1 MHERHPRV
9 PLTRR
14 IPLTRHNPM
23 THRSILVGICIA
35 VLTAANSAAQTP
47 PPAPMLVAPSSG
59 ASVVQPVTL
68 QWTAVSDPDGPIG
81 SYSWQLGTTSA
92 FSVVIA
98 DGFTDVRN
106 GDPIP
111 TFARLSGLPN
121 GTYFW
126 RVKATQDVGGATGF
140 IDSPWSAVRT
150 LTITGLG
157 PAPGT
162 PSFTAP
168 ANLSQF
174 HALENFD
181 ITWTAVP
188 NALYYLLEADDEPS
202 FSAPQT
208 LTLDAMQFGTTFH
221 AGWGNEIPNVYYR
234 VRAVSADNVRGLP
247 SATLNV
253 KIVNTAPVAPAPT
266 VQSPVGGA
274 TVSVPFMFNWTDTP
288 NPQVSAYDLDVDTDP
303 NFAGSF
309 GVLLVQGV
317 NRSDYVVAHDVPLPP
332 GTYFWRVRA
341 LHGAVAGPWSASGSF
356 RVVASPPT
364 PPGLDLLW
372 ILPEPGTVEGGAT
385 TQARVTLSGPAP
397 TGGATVRIISDMA
410 GVEVPATVTVPA
422 GATDAT
428 VSPITTIPVGVGIV
442 GALRADYGTGMQI
455 SSFGMVPLLFS
466 LALNT
471 DNVAGGN
478 PVTGIITL
486 QRPAPANIDV
496 TIVSSDT
503 SLAQPPGHVIVP
515 AGDTSASFS
524 ISTATV
530 AAPVPVVFNVGTAND
545 GYHAP
550 QARLTIRP
558 AGSAAPAPS
567 LSTVTLT
574 SPGVVGGTSATGT
587 VTLTGPAP
595 AGGASV
601 QVTGSSSG
609 TQHVNVP
616 AGGQS
621 ASFTITTSDANFS
634 RWGMVQASYGSSDSG
649 LHGAVLR
656 VDPDVPAIPS
666 LLAFGINPTST
677 TAGGSVR
684 GVVGLVTPAPPGG
697 TTISLSSDNPAAQ
710 VPASV
715 NIAAGNSATTF
726 TVGTSAVGSFTSA
739 TITGSTGAD
748 TREVFLDIFPDPNA
762 GPQLASV
769 TPGVSSAT
777 GGTSVTAT
785 VTLTGAAPAG
795 GASITMATS
804 STKAQ
809 APPIVTVPAGQT
821 SATFTITTSTV
832 TQNTLITVT
841 GTFGNG
847 SKSGSFTLVPGTAGD
862 TTPPTASITSPAA
875 GATVSGTVG
884 IQANASDNVG
894 VTRVDFLV
902 DGSLLSSDTTAPYSA
917 SWNTTGVANGTHSLT
932 ARAFDAANNQKT
944 SAAVSVSVDNGTT
957 TTAPALTLSGVPAT
971 IRRGQTFTAT
981 ATVTNNAA
989 AAASGFSVRVSFTPS
1004 SALRLQSPTATTQS
1018 VPTVAPGTSRNVTW
1032 QMRADNAGTATL
1044 TMTLRDAS
1052 GATVRTVSQPI
1063 TITN

>member
-1 MHERHPRV
+1 
-9 PLTRR
+9 LT
-14 IPLTRHNPM
+14 L
-23 THRSILVGICIA
+23 
-35 VLTAANSAAQTP
+35 LTAANAAAQTP
-47 PPAPMLVAPSSG
+47 PPAPVLVAPSNG
-59 ASVVQPVTL
+59 ASAIQPVTL

-111 TFARLSGLPN
+111 TFARLSGVPN

-126 RVKATQDVGGATGF
+126 RVKATQDVGGAIGF

-162 PSFTAP
+162 PTFTAP
-168 ANLSQF
+168 ATLSRF
-174 HALENFD
+174 HVAEEFD

-208 LTLDAMQFGTTFH
+208 LTLDAMQFGTKFR

-234 VRAVSADNVRGLP
+234 VRAVSIDNVRGLP

-253 KIVNTAPVAPAPT
+253 KIVNTAPVPPAPT

-274 TVSVPFMFNWTDTP
+274 TVSIPIKFDWTDTP

-341 LHGAVAGPWSASGSF
+341 VHGVVPGPWSASGTF

-364 PPGLDLLW
+364 PPGLELLW
-372 ILPEPGTVEGGAT
+372 ILPEPGTVEGGAS

-397 TGGATVRIISDMA
+397 AGGATVRVMSDMA
-410 GVEVPATVTVPA
+410 GVEMPTSVTIPA
-422 GATDAT
+422 GSTDAI
-428 VSPITTIPVGVGIV
+428 VSPITTIPVSVGIV
-442 GALRADYGTGMQI
+442 GALRADYGTAMQI
-455 SSFGMVPLLFS
+455 TSFGMVPLLFS

-471 DNVAGGN
+471 DNVVGGN

-503 SLAQPPGHVIVP
+503 SLAQTPGHVVVL

-524 ISTATV
+524 IPTSTV
-530 AAPVPVVFNVGTAND
+530 AAAVPVVFNIGTAND

-567 LSTVTLT
+567 VSTVTLT
-574 SPGVVGGTSATGT
+574 SPAVVGGTSATGT

-616 AGGQS
+616 AGSRS
-621 ASFTITTSDANFS
+621 ASFTINTSDANFS
-634 RWGMVQASYGSSDSG
+634 RWGMIQASYGSSDNG
-649 LHGAVLR
+649 LQGAVLR

-677 TAGGSVR
+677 AAGGSVR

-697 TTISLSSDNPAAQ
+697 ATISISSDNPAAQ

-726 TVGTSAVGSFTSA
+726 TVATDPSVSSFTSA
-739 TITGSTGAD
+739 TITGSSGASTKD
-748 TREVFLDIFPDPNA
+748 TFLDIFPDPNA
-762 GPQLASV
+762 GPQLASLTTGATSV
-769 TPGVSSAT
+769 T
-777 GGTSVTAT
+777 GGSNVTAT
-785 VTLTGAAPAG
+785 VTLTRAAPSG
-795 GASITMATS
+795 GSSITMSTS
-804 STKAQ
+804 SQAAQ
-809 APPIVTVPAGQT
+809 APPIVTVQAGQT

-832 TQNTLITVT
+832 TTSTPITVT
-841 GTFGNG
+841 ATFGNG
-847 SKSGSFTLVPGTAGD
+847 TKTASFTLTPGSAD
-862 TTPPTASITSPAA
+862 TTLPTASITSPAA
-875 GATVSGTVG
+875 GATVSGTVS
-884 IQANASDNVG
+884 IQANATDNVG

-902 DGSLLSSDTTAPYSA
+902 DGSLLASDTTAPYSA
-917 SWNTTGVANGTHSLT
+917 SWNTTGVANGSHSLT
-932 ARAFDAANNQKT
+932 TRAFDAAGNQRT
-944 SAAVSVSVDNGTT
+944 SAAVSVTVNNGT
-957 TTAPALTLSGVPAT
+957 TTAPALTLSGVPSS

-981 ATVTNNAA
+981 ATATNNGAT
-989 AAASGFSVRVSFTPS
+989 AASGFSVRVSFTPS
-1004 SALRLQSPTATTQS
+1004 SALRLQNPSSTSQS
-1018 VPTVAPGTSRNVTW
+1018 VPTVAPGGSKSVAW
-1032 QMRADNAGTATL
+1032 QIRANNSGTATL
-1044 TMTLRDAS
+1044 TMTLIDAS
-1052 GATVRTVSQPI
+1052 GAAVRTVSQSI